1 VGTTQIGIGIAI
13 RRQPKASTH
22 KPVMEPGEPWAIN
35 RACKPDASTDDQR
48 TPKAMFSIPTC
59 EAMFAEPEPIMFA
72 EPEAMMFACKV
83 MLSHCE
89 TRSTKSPAA
98 ELMTAHPRATHPRPA
113 ESMGAHSRATHPTA
127 ARESMSTHPR
137 PAAHSVAATHPRA
150 AVTTKVRRVR
160 DAYCASDD
168 GSSDNASDR

>member
-1 VGTTQIGIGIAI
+1 VGTTQIRIGIAI

-22 KPVMEPGEPWAIN
+22 KPVMEPGEPWPIN
-35 RACKPDASTDDQR
+35 RAGKPDASTDDQR
-48 TPKAMFSIPTC
+48 TPKAMFNIPIC
-59 EAMFAEPEPIMFA
+59 EAMFAESEATMLV

-98 ELMTAHPRATHPRPA
+98 EFMTAHPRATHPRPA
-113 ESMGAHSRATHPTA
+113 ESMGAHSRA

-137 PAAHSVAATHPRA
+137 PAAHSVAATHARA

-160 DAYCASDD
+160 AAYCASHDA
-168 GSSDNASDR
+168 SSDNASDR